1 MKPRKRGKLQI
12 CFDVLQLLC
21 EESKLNEKPSLTR
34 VAHRAN
40 LPYDRFRGYLDH
52 LIQLDMVSVDS
63 RGKVAVTDKGLVF
76 VEEYARMSD
85 FLRHM
90 GLLP

>member
-1 MKPRKRGKLQI
+1 
-12 CFDVLQLLC
+12 
-21 EESKLNEKPSLTR
+21 
-34 VAHRAN
+34 
-40 LPYDRFRGYLDH
+40 
-52 LIQLDMVSVDS
+52 MVSVDS